1 MGIYKLPKNQWT
13 KDGRKYKYYWNEKD
27 KNGKWKKSFSKA
39 YKTKLDAMNA
49 EREFLNSKVEFG
61 GDMDMTFGTLTD
73 QYIESQKNKVRKRT
87 METYLKRRRY
97 FTEFENVKM
106 NYPAARPRG
115 IWYALIRTILIVP
128 YVFSYTLYLDFLRNF

>member
-1 MGIYKLPKNQWT
+1 MGIYELPKNQWT

-27 KNGKWKKSFSKA
+27 KNGKWHKKFSKA

-73 QYIESQKNKVRKRT
+73 QYIESQKNKVRRRT

-97 FTEFENVKM
+97 FVDFENVKDIATITPVPGGVGPM
-106 NYPAARPRG
+106 TVTMLLYNTVKNYKENQKK
-115 IWYALIRTILIVP
+115 LVLK
-128 YVFSYTLYLDFLRNF
+128 